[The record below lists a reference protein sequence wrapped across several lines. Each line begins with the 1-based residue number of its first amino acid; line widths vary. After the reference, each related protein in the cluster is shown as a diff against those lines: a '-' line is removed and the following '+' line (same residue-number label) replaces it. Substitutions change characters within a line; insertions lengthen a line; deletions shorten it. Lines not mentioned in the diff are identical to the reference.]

1 MGLRDISANSSW
13 DLMQLDRAFIALPL
27 WEEIRPDALCCLKD
41 TKGGVADDV
50 PKFGTPGGIDAKTGA
65 APSSIHETSISDV
78 SNRAKQNFPCGPR
91 QHQHWRP
98 RPRDAQLPWRC
109 LIWRCAPDLCKSFR
123 CVIQLL

>member
-78 SNRAKQNFPCGPR
+78 SNRAKQNFPVDPVSTNIGGPGPAM
-91 QHQHWRP
+91 HSSHGAASYGGVRP
-98 RPRDAQLPWRC
+98 IYANLFD
-109 LIWRCAPDLCKSFR
+109 
-123 CVIQLL
+123 V